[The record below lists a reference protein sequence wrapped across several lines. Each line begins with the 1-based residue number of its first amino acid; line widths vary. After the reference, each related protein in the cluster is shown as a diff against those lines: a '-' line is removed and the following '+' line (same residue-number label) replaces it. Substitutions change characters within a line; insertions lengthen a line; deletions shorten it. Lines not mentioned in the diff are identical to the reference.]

1 MPSPGSLRGRGGVP
15 ASSSSTAWTPTGRRA
30 ATTWSS
36 SPPSPGRPA
45 SPSSPRG
52 ARGDRT
58 TWSRR
63 YTPGRG
69 RCWPRASS
77 TSASGASP
85 GSRSTCEGLGSRSGE
100 RAGGDPVRRAGSR
113 PGDSPG
119 RDHGR
124 RGATSGNT
132 QRVVEVRLDCD
143 GDALFYRVEPRGPA
157 CHTGEETCFF
167 TTLAGGGIEPGAGVE
182 ADLGEMVS
190 VLAATIAQ
198 RRREM
203 PDGSYTAQLLADGT
217 ERVAQKVGEEAVEV
231 VVAALGGER
240 LAEEAAD
247 LVYHL
252 LVLLEARGV
261 GIGEVARVLRD
272 RHG

>member
-1 MPSPGSLRGRGGVP
+1 MSGEIWFDERGLVP
-15 ASSSSTAWTPTGRRA
+15 VIAQD
-30 ATTWSS
+30 ATT
-36 SPPSPGRPA
+36 
-45 SPSSPRG
+45 G
-52 ARGDRT
+52 AVLTLAYANREAVERT
-58 TWSRR
+58 LE
-63 YTPGRG
+63 
-69 RCWPRASS
+69 
-77 TSASGASP
+77 SGEAHYY
-85 GSRSTCEGLGSRSGE
+85 SRSRGE
-100 RAGGDPVRRAGSR
+100 LWRK
-113 PGDSPG
+113 
-119 RDHGR
+119 
-124 RGATSGNT
+124 GATSGNT
-132 QRVVEVRLDCD
+132 QKVVEVSVDCD
-143 GDALFYRVEPRGPA
+143 GDSLLYRVEPRGPA
-157 CHTGEETCFF
+157 CHTGEESCFF

-182 ADLGEMVS
+182 ADLGKMVS

-261 GIGEVARVLRD
+261 GIGEVAGVLRD